1 MTQVKTWFNIS
12 VIFYAI
18 IIDRIGPITA
28 RKNFNVFYENWRLTC
43 NRNKNNKYLTF
54 KSRGCELSDYSGEN
68 VVLIYKILVSSVS
81 SVSHDTLPVD
91 MTRRGQPPLRCHHDH
106 SLYLSLLTFHI
117 LHITGRLEGWKAGR
131 QATHYILNSQLKW
144 YLDRWVRRECWQREI
159 ICHSLKC
166 PAVARTNPSSLYCY
180 PPAPAATQK
189 CD

>member
-28 RKNFNVFYENWRLTC
+28 RKNFNVFYENWRLTEIKIINIWLSKAGGVKC
-43 NRNKNNKYLTF
+43 AM
-54 KSRGCELSDYSGEN
+54 SDYSGEN
-68 VVLIYKILVSSVS
+68 VVLIYKILVS

-117 LHITGRLEGWKAGR
+117 LHVTGRLEGWKAGR

-166 PAVARTNPSSLYCY
+166 PVVARTNPSSLYCY

>member
-28 RKNFNVFYENWRLTC
+28 RKNFNVFYENWRLTEIKIINIWLSKAGGVKC
-43 NRNKNNKYLTF
+43 AM
-54 KSRGCELSDYSGEN
+54 SDYSGEN

-91 MTRRGQPPLRCHHDH
+91 MTRPDQARPATTEMSSRPFTLPLALDISH
-106 SLYLSLLTFHI
+106 LTCY
-117 LHITGRLEGWKAGR
+117 WQAGR

-144 YLDRWVRRECWQREI
+144 YLDRWVRRECGQREI

-166 PAVARTNPSSLYCY
+166 PVVARTNPSSLYCY